1 MSSSFAEAVLTVS
14 LDEAIALLTPS
25 LRCPLKGPTAATQLL
40 ERLRL
45 GLEDEQNTRKLV
57 RALQRLMPHP
67 PHPTVSEQLLEML
80 PLLEFPVPVV
90 EELAPLLGLSGDG
103 CNSGGGRGSSSGEAV
118 GGGGDGGST
127 AAAAGAAAVQESKQL
142 ELVVDRYTE
151 ALSADS
157 SLLLPILGSLFELS
171 LTGKLAAK
179 AAALAC
185 DAMSV
190 GRLLFI
196 LYLKGLIQFRSPS
209 FLSNMHASH
218 TAISVQ

>member
-1 MSSSFAEAVLTVS
+1 
-14 LDEAIALLTPS
+14 
-25 LRCPLKGPTAATQLL
+25 
-40 ERLRL
+40 
-45 GLEDEQNTRKLV
+45 
-57 RALQRLMPHP
+57 
-67 PHPTVSEQLLEML
+67 ML

-90 EELAPLLGLSGDG
+90 EELAPLLGLSGNG

-157 SLLLPILGSLFELS
+157 SLLLPILGSLFELP

-185 DAMSV
+185 DALSV

-209 FLSNMHASH
+209 FLSNMNASH
-218 TAISVQ
+218 TAISVQSSVLLRSDNTCSWWVTGPCDFFTGGGGRGRADSGANTD